1 MAEFSAKDVQELR
14 KSTGAGMM
22 DSKKALT
29 EADGDMEAATQILR
43 EKGLAKA
50 LTRSD
55 RDNTEGLVVIQE
67 NDSAAAM
74 VHLKSETDFS
84 AKSETV
90 QALANELVALVLQKG
105 ADAAMAEKA
114 GEIEDLKLSIK
125 ENIEIGTAVRYDK
138 SEGSVV
144 DAYLHGGGRAG
155 VLIEGT
161 GIDAET
167 LHEIALHVAF
177 GKPSHLKREDIPA
190 EEVDKERAALL
201 EITKSEG
208 KPEQAWDKIVEGR
221 TNAWFGDRVLLEQGL
236 FGDKETV
243 LQKIGDGTIT
253 RFVLAMVG

>member
-1 MAEFSAKDVQELR
+1 MADFSAKDVQDLR

-55 RDNTEGLVVIQE
+55 RDNTEGIVMIAE

-84 AKSETV
+84 AKSDDFL
-90 QALANELVALVLQKG
+90 ALAQSLVDIVLEKG
-105 ADAAMAEKA
+105 AEGIADKQE
-114 GEIEDLKLSIK
+114 EIETLKLNIK
-125 ENIEIGTAVRYDK
+125 ENIEVGTAVRYDK
-138 SEGSVV
+138 NADATL

-155 VLIEGT
+155 VLIEAT

-167 LHEIALHVAF
+167 LHEVALHVAF
-177 GKPSHLKREDIPA
+177 GKPSYLSRDDVPA
-190 EEVDKERAALL
+190 EEVEKERVALL

-221 TNAWFGDRVLLEQGL
+221 VNAWFGDRVLLEQGM

-243 LQKIGDGTIT
+243 AQKIGDGTIT
-253 RFVLAMVG
+253 RFDLAMIG